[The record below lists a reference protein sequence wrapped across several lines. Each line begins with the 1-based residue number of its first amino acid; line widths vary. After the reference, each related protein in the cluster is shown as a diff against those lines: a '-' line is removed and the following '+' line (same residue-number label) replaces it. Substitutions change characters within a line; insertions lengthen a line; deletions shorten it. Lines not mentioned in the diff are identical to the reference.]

1 MHRPD
6 DSNCL
11 KNIYKSS
18 SSTYPQALLL
28 LLIFLYIKKNKLVR
42 NEKGGRMEFK
52 INRNTFLD
60 GIQKTLGIVE
70 KKTTTPIL
78 NNVLLKAENN
88 HLKIIATDRE
98 ISLISDYEADI
109 AEKGEITLSA
119 KKLYE
124 MVREIQGDLVHFTK
138 SANNIIK
145 VTSQRAVYKIPGL
158 PADDFPNV
166 AESQDVT
173 FYNIP
178 GQLLKDLINK
188 TSFAMASDETRKNL
202 NGVLLETSTDGSN
215 HIWRMVATDGHR
227 LAVAKVST
235 ADPCPEMT
243 KGMIIPRKGLME
255 VKKIIDINEN
265 IGIGLHKNM
274 FVVKTDNTILKVNLV
289 DAEYPDYKR
298 VIPSEKGIAVTLD
311 KESFLHALRR
321 MNVVSSER
329 YSGVIISFTEGKMTL
344 NSTNLD
350 VGEAT
355 EEIDIAY
362 TGEDMDVGFNVNYVI
377 DAVSVVSAENVVLE
391 VGVGLKPTVVK
402 PLDGDQYLCIVMPLK
417 I

>member
-1 MHRPD
+1 
-6 DSNCL
+6 
-11 KNIYKSS
+11 
-18 SSTYPQALLL
+18 
-28 LLIFLYIKKNKLVR
+28 
-42 NEKGGRMEFK
+42 MEFK

-78 NNVLLKAENN
+78 NNVLLKAEHNK
-88 HLKIIATDRE
+88 LKIIATDRE

-124 MVREIQGDLVHFTK
+124 MVREIQGDIVHFTK
-138 SANNIIK
+138 SANNIVK
-145 VTSQRAVYKIPGL
+145 VTCQRAVYKIPGL
-158 PADDFPNV
+158 PADDFPSVADSQNV
-166 AESQDVT
+166 Q
-173 FYNIP
+173 FFNIP
-178 GQLLKDLINK
+178 GSAIKELINK
-188 TSFAMASDETRKNL
+188 TSFAMAFDESRKNL
-202 NGVLLETSTDGSN
+202 NGVLLETSSDGTN

-227 LAVAKVST
+227 LAVAKVTT
-235 ADPCPEMT
+235 AEPGPEMA
-243 KGMIIPRKGLME
+243 KGIIIPRKGLME
-255 VKKIIDINEN
+255 VKKITDVHEN
-265 IGIGLHKNM
+265 VSIGIHKNM
-274 FVVKTDNTILKVNLV
+274 FVVKTENTVLKVNLV
-289 DAEYPDYKR
+289 DADYPDYKR
-298 VIPSEKGIAVTLD
+298 VIPAEKGVGVTLE

-329 YSGVIISFTEGKMTL
+329 YSGVIISFTSGKMTL

-355 EEIDIAY
+355 EEIDISY

-377 DAVSVVSAENVVLE
+377 DAVSVVSMDNIVME
-391 VGVGLKPTVVK
+391 VGVGLKPTLIK
-402 PLDGDQYLCIVMPLK
+402 PAEGDNYLCIVMPLK